1 VSKLSS
7 NHRLSSLAHGLQVFE
22 RGWLSANNILLMDE
36 ESAVL
41 IDSGYVTHAPQTLA
55 LVQSAL
61 NGRRLDYLFNTHLH
75 SDHCGGN
82 HALQNLYADLQTWI
96 PPGHASKVSVWDD
109 AALSYA
115 PTGQECPRFH
125 FQGLLQPGSEF
136 KMAGLVWEI
145 HAAPGHDPHSVILFE
160 RTQRTL
166 ISADALWEHGFGVVF
181 PELEGVAAFHEV
193 AQTLDLIESLN
204 PTLVIPGHGAPFR
217 DCAKALEF
225 ARQKLTAFTQQPEKH
240 ARYGAKVLIKFK
252 LLEWHQIDKPTFVTW
267 AEKNQYLRLLQ
278 ETHAF
283 GQPYAQWLDMIL
295 AELIK
300 SNALEID
307 GSLLRNI

>member
-1 VSKLSS
+1 VSPISS
-7 NHRLSSLAHGLQVFE
+7 TNRLTPQPQGLQVFE

-55 LVQSAL
+55 LLQSAL
-61 NGRRLDYLFNTHLH
+61 NGRPLDLLLNTHLH

-82 HALQNLYADLQTWI
+82 HALQNAYADLQTWI
-96 PPGHASKVSVWDD
+96 PPGHASAVAQWDD

-125 FQGLLQPGSEF
+125 FQGLLQPGSEIRL
-136 KMAGLVWEI
+136 AGLTWQI
-145 HAAPGHDPHSVILFE
+145 HSAPGHDPHSVILFDPVK
-160 RTQRTL
+160 RTL
-166 ISADALWEHGFGVVF
+166 ISADALWQHGFGVVF

-204 PTLVIPGHGAPFR
+204 PMLVIPGHGAPFR
-217 DCAKALEF
+217 DCAKALEV
-225 ARQKLTAFTQQPEKH
+225 ARQKLTAFTRNPEKH

-252 LLEWHQIDKPTFVTW
+252 LLEWHQIDKVMFMAW

-283 GQPYAQWLDMIL
+283 GQPYAEWLDMIL

-300 SNALEID
+300 SQALEID
-307 GSLLRNI
+307 GSVLRDI